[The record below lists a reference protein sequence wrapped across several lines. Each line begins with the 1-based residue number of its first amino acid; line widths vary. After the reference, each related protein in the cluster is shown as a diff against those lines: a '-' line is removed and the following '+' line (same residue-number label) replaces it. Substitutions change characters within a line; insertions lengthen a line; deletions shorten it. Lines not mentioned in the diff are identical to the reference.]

1 MASCVIS
8 SVPILLLHFI
18 LFFSNRLVAV
28 QTQEIPLATPG
39 SQGSR
44 LTTYI
49 IHVDAPPPHLRAD
62 PEGREA
68 WHRSFLP
75 VHLMDSGE
83 QRLLYSY
90 EHAITG
96 FAARLT
102 EEELAVVREMDGF
115 LAAYPDELI
124 PLQTT
129 HSPEYLKLQASRV
142 WNNSNYGEGVII
154 GVLDSGINPDH
165 PSFVCDLPPPPST
178 WKGQCDFGPDRCNR
192 LIGARGFTLGLRAMH
207 AEGLAGEISLG
218 KAPFDPTGHG
228 THVAST
234 AAGCFVDAAAAS
246 AYLSVYKVCDSVGCT
261 KSDILVGFDAAIS
274 DRVHVASLS
283 IGTSSSD
290 FYSDMVA
297 VGGFRAM
304 EEGIFVI
311 YAAGNYGP
319 SPHTLSNDSPWQLTV
334 GATTMDRSIRATV
347 GLGNGLEFYSES
359 LHQPGY
365 FGPTQRPLVL
375 GGSSMILADTVR
387 EGNTTLAEAHVL
399 PVSRVSSYVG
409 LAIKQYI
416 TSGSNATATI
426 VFNGTVTEEQLTPAV
441 AYFSSRGPSIRSPGI
456 LKPDIVAPGVNILAA
471 WPTPVGTPDAQ
482 SSFFVISG
490 TSMATPHVSGMAALI
505 KSPHPTWSPAA
516 IKSMLM
522 TSANQ
527 VGNAGKR
534 IEDHLGNPASGFDV
548 GAGKVDARGA
558 IDTSVVYEITS
569 SDYIAYLCSLG
580 YTRLQILIMVGHDVN
595 CSSVIS
601 IKEDEL
607 NYPTFRIS
615 LNAANNFRREV
626 TRTLTNLGPLETSRT
641 TLNPEFVGVS
651 ATVLPATLT
660 FSSGEK
666 KQYTVTFA
674 KSGAGTGFT
683 VSGLLGWPCN
693 GTILR
698 NAAVVSY

>member
-18 LFFSNRLVAV
+18 LFFSNRLVA
-28 QTQEIPLATPG
+28 
-39 SQGSR
+39 GSR

-426 VFNGTVTEEQLTPAV
+426 VFNGTVTEEQLTRRGGV
-441 AYFSSRGPSIRSPGI
+441 LLSRGPSIRSPGI
-456 LKPDIVAPGVNILAA
+456 LKPDIVAPG
-471 WPTPVGTPDAQ
+471 

-527 VGNAGKR
+527 V
-534 IEDHLGNPASGFDV
+534 
-548 GAGKVDARGA
+548 DARGA

-569 SDYIAYLCSLG
+569 SDYIAIC
-580 YTRLQILIMVGHDVN
+580 TRGDPDADQ
-595 CSSVIS
+595 
-601 IKEDEL
+601 
-607 NYPTFRIS
+607 
-615 LNAANNFRREV
+615 
-626 TRTLTNLGPLETSRT
+626 LGPLETSRT

-674 KSGAGTGFT
+674 KSGRDGVHCQRPAGLALQWKQSCVMQRWCPTKFASAARGQGPSAARMLSSVLFCFRNKMPPLW
-683 VSGLLGWPCN
+683 SRRLLW
-693 GTILR
+693 R
-698 NAAVVSY
+698 V